1 MSINFEIWE
10 DKVLLVE
17 DFNNDLNLFL
27 IDFNQLTFRNV
38 ISFFSIAIDGYLL
51 ILTQRKVFLLD
62 RNIQRVQKL
71 DVYINH
77 TIKYERGIAIIE
89 HIAGSS
95 LFHYFS
101 FDPAKENFLIRE
113 PFFTGSLDAKTYN
126 IVARG
131 DELIHSYKHGINSI
145 APNGKDYKF
154 KTLFPFFEILNQ
166 LFEYNGNIYSSS
178 FKRDLFKIDDIDSN
192 KTQVTLFHSILK
204 PETIFQDRNW
214 FILITYEGI
223 QIFDMETE
231 TIFWQSSYSHL
242 DQNMLRNS
250 VYKKGFVYHYDTHG
264 TSVQVWKLTNAIVP
278 IGFLTLIATGLS
290 LVETS
295 VWSSFL
301 SEDLYDPRLL
311 VLIWRMAFSD

>member
-1 MSINFEIWE
+1 MGSI
-10 DKVLLVE
+10 VLHQTERITNSRLC
-17 DFNNDLNLFL
+17 FL
-27 IDFNQLTFRNV
+27 
-38 ISFFSIAIDGYLL
+38 
-51 ILTQRKVFLLD
+51 
-62 RNIQRVQKL
+62 
-71 DVYINH
+71 
-77 TIKYERGIAIIE
+77 
-89 HIAGSS
+89 
-95 LFHYFS
+95 
-101 FDPAKENFLIRE
+101 
-113 PFFTGSLDAKTYN
+113 
-126 IVARG
+126 
-131 DELIHSYKHGINSI
+131 
-145 APNGKDYKF
+145 
-154 KTLFPFFEILNQ
+154 FFEILNQ

-214 FILITYEGI
+214 LILITYEGI

-264 TSVQVWKLTNAIVP
+264 TSVQVSKLTNAIVP